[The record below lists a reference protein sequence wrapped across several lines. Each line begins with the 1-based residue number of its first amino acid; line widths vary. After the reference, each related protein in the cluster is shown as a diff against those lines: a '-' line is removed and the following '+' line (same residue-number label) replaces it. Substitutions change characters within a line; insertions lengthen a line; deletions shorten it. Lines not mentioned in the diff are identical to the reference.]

1 MELWI
6 LLYRSRETY
15 EMDAAD
21 LLKLLFDARA
31 HNAAHGITGL
41 LLHHGGRF
49 MQVLEGPREAV
60 QGLYRRIAQDARH
73 LDLVVEIDQSAD
85 RRLFPDW
92 SMGFAEAPRLRGHTP
107 LSGVESE
114 REAEELLDALA
125 PHSRPAARM
134 LYFLQEGPAH
144 GAVPR

>member
-1 MELWI
+1 MELWVM
-6 LLYRSRETY
+6 LYRSKEAY

-31 HNAAHGITGL
+31 HNAAQGITGL

-60 QGLYRRIAQDARH
+60 QGLYRRIAQDARQ
-73 LDLVVEIDQSAD
+73 LDPVVEIDQAAD
-85 RRLFPDW
+85 VRLFPDW
-92 SMGFAEAPRLRGHTP
+92 SMGFAEAPRLRGRTP
-107 LSGVESE
+107 LGGVESE

-125 PHSRPAARM
+125 PRSRTAARM
-134 LYFLQEGPAH
+134 LHFLQEDPAH
-144 GAVPR
+144 GAVSL

>member
-1 MELWI
+1 MELWV
-6 LLYRSRETY
+6 LLYRSREAY

-31 HNAAHGITGL
+31 HNAAQGISGL
-41 LLHHGGRF
+41 LLHHEGRF

-60 QGLYRRIAQDARH
+60 QRLYRRIAQDARH
-73 LDLVVEIDQSAD
+73 RDLVLEIDQPAD
-85 RRLFPDW
+85 RRLFPEW
-92 SMGFAEAPRLRGHTP
+92 SMGFAEAPRLRGSTP

-134 LYFLQEGPAH
+134 LHFLQEGPAR
-144 GAVPR
+144 GAVPL